1 MCIEIQN
8 YLWRLLLKKK
18 KKEKIM
24 NANYWDKFQLDNEV
38 TKLKKKVV
46 DTAALK
52 FSLAVP
58 WHEINV
64 ATLVTSLEK

>member
-1 MCIEIQN
+1 
-8 YLWRLLLKKK
+8 
-18 KKEKIM
+18 M

-38 TKLKKKVV
+38 TKLKKKIV